1 MNTVTAIRIIFIAL
15 TLMQS
20 MIDTVYGG
28 DSASVRV
35 SCIIPSIPGVN
46 APLIDTLLPQEQ
58 TQPLQDEKE
67 TQLLQEGNQ
76 EEKPGWIEQTTQ
88 VAEVKKEAGKT
99 QIVAINT
106 FYSR

>member
-1 MNTVTAIRIIFIAL
+1 MNTVTTIRIMFIAL

-20 MIDTVYGG
+20 MINTVYGG

-46 APLIDTLLPQEQ
+46 APLLDTLSTQQE
-58 TQPLQDEKE
+58 TQPLTEEKE
-67 TQLLQEGNQ
+67 TQVIQ
-76 EEKPGWIEQTTQ
+76 EETQEKKPGWLQQTTQ
-88 VAEVKKEAGKT
+88 VAAVEKESGKT
-99 QIVAINT
+99 QLVAINT